1 MPATPPPLVSIIT
14 IFLDAK
20 EFFAQAIESVLAQ
33 TYTHWELLLV
43 DDGSTDGSSEI
54 ARAHAAA
61 RPDQV
66 RYVQHTGHGSRG
78 MSASRNAGVR
88 QARGTLVA
96 FLDADDI
103 WLPDKLEVQV
113 AILEAHPTAAMVAGQ
128 TRLWYS
134 WTGSGDDAAKDAM
147 RRVTEAADVLCLPPE
162 LLRRYLT
169 DRALTPATC
178 GVLIRREAVERV
190 GGFEERFTGLYEDQA
205 FFLKTYL
212 TLPIY
217 LTSTCADWYRQHPH
231 SHSAEALR
239 TGRYS
244 THQPSAALVGLFLW
258 LTRHFVA
265 HRVADPVLWRGLARK
280 LARLAVHRVMVG
292 VNRPIKAALA
302 WWYRLKSPPPREEHR
317 GHR

>member
-1 MPATPPPLVSIIT
+1 MSTAARPLVSIVT

-20 EFFAQAIESVLAQ
+20 EFFTQAIESVLTQ
-33 TYTHWELLLV
+33 TYPHWELLLV

-54 ARAHAAA
+54 ARGYAAA
-61 RPDQV
+61 RPEQI
-66 RYVQHTGHGSRG
+66 RYVQHPGHGSRG

-88 QARGTLVA
+88 HARGTLVA

-103 WLPDKLEVQV
+103 WVPDKLAIQV
-113 AILEAHPTAAMVAGQ
+113 GLLDAHPAADMVAGR
-128 TRLWYS
+128 TRIWYS
-134 WTGSGDDAAKDAM
+134 WAGGGDDAAKDTI
-147 RRVTEAADVLCLPPE
+147 RHVSEPVDVLCPPPE

-178 GVLIRREAVERV
+178 GVLIRRDAIDRV

-212 TLPIY
+212 SLPIY
-217 LTSTCADWYRQHPH
+217 LTSTCTDWYRQHPH

-244 THQPSAALVGLFLW
+244 AHQPSAALVGLFLW

-265 HRVADPVLWRGLARK
+265 HRVTDRALWRDLVRK
-280 LARLAVHRVMVG
+280 LARLGVHRTMVG

-302 WWYRLKSPPPREEHR
+302 WWYRVKSPVPREEPR

>member
-1 MPATPPPLVSIIT
+1 MPTTTSPLVSVIT

-20 EFFAQAIESVLAQ
+20 VFFAQAVESVLAQ
-33 TYTHWELLLV
+33 TYPQWELLLV
-43 DDGSTDGSSEI
+43 DDGSTDGSSEL
-54 ARAHAAA
+54 ARQYAAA
-61 RPDQV
+61 RPDRV
-66 RYVQHTGHGSRG
+66 RYLQHTGHGRRG

-113 AILEAHPTAAMVAGQ
+113 ALLEAHPTAAMVAGQ
-128 TRLWYS
+128 TRIWYS
-134 WTGSGDDAAKDAM
+134 WAGGDEASKDAL
-147 RRVTEAADVLCLPPE
+147 RRVSEPPDVLYPPPR
-162 LLRRYLT
+162 LLRQYLT

-178 GVLIRREAVERV
+178 GVLIRRDAVDRV

-217 LTSTCADWYRQHPH
+217 LTSTCTDWYRQHPH

-244 THQPSAALVGLFLW
+244 VHQPSAALVGLFLW
-258 LTRHFVA
+258 LTRYFVA
-265 HRVADPVLWRGLARK
+265 ERVTDRALWRDLARK
-280 LARLAVHRVMVG
+280 LARLGLHRVMVG
-292 VNRPIKAALA
+292 VNRPIKVALA
-302 WWYRLKSPPPREEHR
+302 WWYRVKSPLPREEHR